1 MYTWIGGRWIL
12 WWLLV
17 LGTWFLMLGLVALVD
32 TWIGRLVALVAGGY
46 CGGSWYLALDTWYL
60 DTWNGSIG
68 SMWIG
73 ILSYFYDINMDTLI
87 LLQYLLGYLDW

>member
-1 MYTWIGGRWIL
+1 MDAWIGELVDWCILGRWIL

-46 CGGSWYLALDTWYL
+46 CGGSWCSVLDTW
-60 DTWNGSIG
+60 IG
-68 SMWIG
+68 S
-73 ILSYFYDINMDTLI
+73 
-87 LLQYLLGYLDW
+87 GYLDWKHW